1 MAKYHVRISE
11 VGRSSDEVKLDLDE
25 QALERQFLR
34 PYRKGTSITINGR
47 TIAMEDIER
56 IRIGASDVSSDQL
69 IATVKHEEAQSSV
82 VVFGGPSYEW
92 QAAARAKDVTDQFI
106 TGPPGEHTEEQ
117 GLRKG
122 PDQAEWPETHS
133 ERRAAD
139 GNKVFL
145 VTGRDTPVTKA
156 VAAFLRALGLK
167 VIEWEHAVAKTGV
180 PNPYVGEVVE
190 AGLRMANAGV
200 VLITPD
206 DLVRLRDDLLRDDD
220 PATERELVGQA
231 RPNVFYE
238 AGFADAIGR
247 ERTVIVEVGQVKGF
261 SDAVG
266 RHVVRYDGTAGKR
279 NSLAERLRVAGLV
292 VDTSGEDWLEVGD
305 IGAELARTNAA
316 LRAAKQRAPGK
327 NQ

>member
-133 ERRAAD
+133 EGRAAD

-145 VTGRDTPVTKA
+145 VTGRDTLVTKA

-206 DLVRLRDDLLRDDD
+206 DLVRLRDDL
-220 PATERELVGQA
+220 TG
-231 RPNVFYE
+231 
-238 AGFADAIGR
+238 
-247 ERTVIVEVGQVKGF
+247 
-261 SDAVG
+261 
-266 RHVVRYDGTAGKR
+266 
-279 NSLAERLRVAGLV
+279 
-292 VDTSGEDWLEVGD
+292 
-305 IGAELARTNAA
+305 
-316 LRAAKQRAPGK
+316 
-327 NQ
+327 